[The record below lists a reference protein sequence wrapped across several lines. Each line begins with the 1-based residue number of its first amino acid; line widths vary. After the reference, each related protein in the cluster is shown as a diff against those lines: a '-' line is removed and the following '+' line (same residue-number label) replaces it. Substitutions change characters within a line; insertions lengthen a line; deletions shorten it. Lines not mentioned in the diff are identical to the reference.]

1 MAAYRT
7 DGSDWTEGNETVV
20 AVSVSSVV
28 IVIDKTDGLPIIP
41 RHQVLRTWAGI

>member
-7 DGSDWTEGNETVV
+7 DGSDWTAVV

-28 IVIDKTDGLPIIP
+28 ILIKRDWPFANHRYL
-41 RHQVLRTWAGI
+41 

>member
-7 DGSDWTEGNETVV
+7 DGRDWTAVV

-28 IVIDKTDGLPIIP
+28 MLIKKD
-41 RHQVLRTWAGI
+41 